1 MMRLH
6 MTPGE
11 IVAFVREAAVPGE
24 RVKIAAQMNL
34 CKPSVIRDIC
44 EQYGLHITATKSR
57 PGRKG
62 WPTAKVEQLRRMVDA
77 GKTVTEIAAEFEIDT
92 ASIYYHL
99 RKNEIPYPKKKRL
112 RDGGNHPGAAEM
124 KSAMLKHHI

>member
-1 MMRLH
+1 MMRL
-6 MTPGE
+6 PYEVDE
-11 IVAFVREAAVPGE
+11 IVAFVREAAIPAE

-34 CKPSVIRDIC
+34 CEPSVIRDIC

-62 WPTAKVEQLRRMVDA
+62 WPAAKVEQLRRMVDA
-77 GKTVTEIAAEFEIDT
+77 GKTVIEIAAEFEIDT

-112 RDGGNHPGAAEM
+112 RDGSNHLGAAE
-124 KSAMLKHHI
+124 

>member
-44 EQYGLHITATKSR
+44 EQYGLHITATKSG

-62 WPTAKVEQLRRMVDA
+62 WPPAKIEQLRRMAEA
-77 GKTVTEIAAEFEIDT
+77 GKIITDIAAEFGVAT
-92 ASIYYHL
+92 ATIKYHIKQHNISIKKAPRRQQPSRSS
-99 RKNEIPYPKKKRL
+99 RKETCYAKTSYL
-112 RDGGNHPGAAEM
+112 V
-124 KSAMLKHHI
+124 